1 MATSEEIRVAKEIV
15 QALLKARK
23 TIRMYPDNNPV
34 YKKTLDELHAR
45 FLDFFSSADSLD
57 LKIKQND
64 LFWGSEQIYHSA
76 EKEDN
81 LALFFF
87 KDGLRELSFK
97 KELSVQELQEF
108 LKLIALDFD
117 RDAVDDDVVT
127 LLWERDF
134 QGIKYV
140 ADEAFL
146 LEDDSYETEAV
157 ESVKKNAPENDEL
170 QKAYLDAFHAEDVKE
185 ISIVNLADKDL
196 QALVGEIEK
205 DSEKKIGKLTEI
217 LFEMLLQAENTAER
231 EDIYHFLSDIVDYC
245 LAQADLKAAL
255 DVIKKSQD
263 VAGNPESQE
272 ESKRL
277 SRRLVNSLSASP
289 SIAKIGEFLDS
300 TDVLDEELLSEYVSF
315 LERSAIA
322 PFITILG
329 EMKSIHGRK
338 HAISILV
345 NLGKKDLGAL
355 AKGLHDARWYVVRN
369 IIYILRQIGDKKA
382 VEHLLTTARH
392 ADVRV
397 RKESVKALGELKSPL
412 ALQTLRDA
420 LDDPDSTIRRVA
432 AKSLGSL
439 GSETAKRILVAK
451 VSEKSFLG
459 REFEEKLEFFEALSL
474 WNDAE
479 HAALMIKIVTKKSL
493 FKRARLDEKR
503 ACAAHCLGLMG
514 SRDALSA
521 LSRLMDSGNKLLR
534 EYAGAAMK
542 RIEHGR

>member
-1 MATSEEIRVAKEIV
+1 MATNEEIKAAKEIV

-34 YKKTLDELHAR
+34 YKKTLDECHAR
-45 FLDFFSSADSLD
+45 FLDFFAYADSLD
-57 LKIKQND
+57 LKIKQTD
-64 LFWGSEQIYHSA
+64 LLWGSEQIYHSA

-81 LALFFF
+81 FALFFF
-87 KDGLRELSFK
+87 KDGLRELSFR

-170 QKAYLDAFHAEDVKE
+170 QKAYLDAFNAEDVKE

-196 QALVGEIEK
+196 QSLVGEIEK

-217 LFEMLLQAENTAER
+217 LFEMLLQAESTAER

-255 DVIKKSQD
+255 DVIRKSQD

-277 SRRLVNSLSASP
+277 SRRLINSLSASP
-289 SIAKIGEFLDS
+289 SIAKIGELLDS
-300 TDVLDEELLSEYVSF
+300 TDVLDEELLNEYVSF
-315 LERSAIA
+315 LDRGAIA
-322 PFITILG
+322 PFIALLG

-355 AKGLHDARWYVVRN
+355 AKGLHDPRWYVVRN

-382 VEHLLTTARH
+382 VEHLLTTSRH
-392 ADVRV
+392 SDVRV

-412 ALQTLRDA
+412 ALQALRDA

-439 GSETAKRILVAK
+439 GSETAKRILVGK
-451 VSEKSFLG
+451 VSEKGFLT
-459 REFEEKLEFFEALSL
+459 RDFDEKLEFFEALSV

-479 HAALMIKIVTKKSL
+479 HAALMLKIVTKKSF
-493 FKRARLDEKR
+493 FKRARIDEKR

-514 SRDALSA
+514 NRDALPV
-521 LSRLMDSGNKLLR
+521 LSKLMDSGNKVLR

>member
-1 MATSEEIRVAKEIV
+1 MATNEEIKAAKEIV

-34 YKKTLDELHAR
+34 YKKTLDECHAR
-45 FLDFFSSADSLD
+45 FLDFFAYADSLD
-57 LKIKQND
+57 LKIKQTD
-64 LFWGSEQIYHSA
+64 LLWGSEQIYHSA

-81 LALFFF
+81 FALFFF
-87 KDGLRELSFK
+87 KDGLRELSFR

-170 QKAYLDAFHAEDVKE
+170 QKAYLDAFNAEDVKE

-196 QALVGEIEK
+196 QSLVGEIEK

-217 LFEMLLQAENTAER
+217 LFEMLLQAESTAER

-277 SRRLVNSLSASP
+277 SRRLINSLSASP
-289 SIAKIGEFLDS
+289 SIAKIGELLDS
-300 TDVLDEELLSEYVSF
+300 TDVLDEELLNEYVSF
-315 LERSAIA
+315 LDRGAIA
-322 PFITILG
+322 PFIALLG

-355 AKGLHDARWYVVRN
+355 AKGLHDPRWYVVRN

-382 VEHLLTTARH
+382 VEHLLTTSRH
-392 ADVRV
+392 SDVRV

-412 ALQTLRDA
+412 ALQALRDA

-439 GSETAKRILVAK
+439 GSETAKRILVGK
-451 VSEKSFLG
+451 VSEKGFLT
-459 REFEEKLEFFEALSL
+459 RDFDEKLEFFEALSV

-479 HAALMIKIVTKKSL
+479 HAALMLKIVTKKSF
-493 FKRARLDEKR
+493 FKRARIDEKR

-514 SRDALSA
+514 NRDALPV
-521 LSRLMDSGNKLLR
+521 LSKLMDSGNKVLR

>member
-1 MATSEEIRVAKEIV
+1 MATNEEIKAAKEIV

-34 YKKTLDELHAR
+34 YKKTLDECHAR
-45 FLDFFSSADSLD
+45 FLDFFAYADSLE
-57 LKIKQND
+57 LKIKQTD
-64 LFWGSEQIYHSA
+64 LLWGSEQIYHSA

-81 LALFFF
+81 FALFFF
-87 KDGLRELSFK
+87 KDGLRELSFR

-170 QKAYLDAFHAEDVKE
+170 QKAYLDAFNAEDVKE

-196 QALVGEIEK
+196 QSLVGEIEK

-217 LFEMLLQAENTAER
+217 LFEMLLQAESTAER

-277 SRRLVNSLSASP
+277 SRRLINSLSASP
-289 SIAKIGEFLDS
+289 SIAKIGELLDS
-300 TDVLDEELLSEYVSF
+300 TDVLDEELLNEYVSF
-315 LERSAIA
+315 LDRGAIA
-322 PFITILG
+322 PFIALLG

-355 AKGLHDARWYVVRN
+355 AKGLHDPRWYVVRN

-382 VEHLLTTARH
+382 VEHLLTTSRH
-392 ADVRV
+392 SDVRV

-412 ALQTLRDA
+412 ALQALRDA

-439 GSETAKRILVAK
+439 GSETAKRILVGK
-451 VSEKSFLG
+451 VSEKGFLT
-459 REFEEKLEFFEALSL
+459 RDFDEKLEFFEALSV

-479 HAALMIKIVTKKSL
+479 HAALMLKIVTKKSF
-493 FKRARLDEKR
+493 FKRARIDEKR

-514 SRDALSA
+514 NRDALPV
-521 LSRLMDSGNKLLR
+521 LSKLMDSGNKVLR